1 MKPMISKTALIPEG
15 QTLEDWA
22 EEQRSDLWADE
33 GWREKHPLILF
44 LWSITR
50 LGLPT
55 RMTVNLMHL
64 NKFTHKYA
72 EVWYHKNMIPKEGI
86 ETQE

>member
-33 GWREKHPLILF
+33 GWRE
-44 LWSITR
+44 SS
-50 LGLPT
+50 
-55 RMTVNLMHL
+55 
-64 NKFTHKYA
+64 
-72 EVWYHKNMIPKEGI
+72 
-86 ETQE
+86 